1 MYRISFMITGIVS
14 GSYDNDNCSGAITV
28 VKGAVIYRCGAES
41 SGTDAVVYNSGSK
54 NFSTG
59 AIAYKSGAESFG
71 TGAIN
76 YKRGAEKFS
85 TGVPTINRKN
95 IRLNN
100 KAH

>member
-59 AIAYKSGAESFG
+59 AI
-71 TGAIN
+71 N